1 MITLPKKKVFI
12 SLKWKYA
19 MIISSV
25 ILLLYFV
32 LSWGLYQK
40 SKTDFEEQLHIQ
52 QLNNINVLSDLISN
66 SGQVMEQLVDSLI
79 QFKLGRGNINSNEEL
94 TRLIEKYWPNLQIT
108 WDLSNISFYQTGS
121 ETLFHLGTEKPELN
135 LLNLKVLTTERPHH
149 AIVCQ
154 TQCLIYAAVPVLIQ
168 GKLEG
173 VISIGKSIADTFIF
187 FENLTQADIGL
198 WDNNIIPAI
207 TNEKNNRP
215 LLKNIL
221 SQKQIIPRKVGDT
234 DVQITQTIYNN
245 QHYSISFSPVEL
257 DSTASFIIIN
267 HLEQAYQQLQSERN
281 NIIMTG
287 LISLLVTLILLFY
300 LLEKSLKRIDHLLL
314 ALPFLSSEIPGKYKH
329 VKEILKQV
337 MSSKFGFD
345 ELDQLR
351 ASFGKLSEQ
360 LEHLEN
366 DSISKNI
373 ALKNERDFV
382 HQLIETAPVYIIT
395 QDLSGRII
403 SANNQCSRLLGMK
416 NDEIIERNFDDLF
429 TKKDSSHKQLLK
441 SFRQHKNSKMV
452 NIDDELITNASG
464 NNFISWIHS
473 FIINNDSG
481 PQDNIL
487 SLGVDITERKRAEDQ
502 TLWVASHDPLTN
514 LHNRRYFQNEFEK
527 ILTLSER
534 YDNKVALFYLDLD
547 QFKIVNDTQGHDSG
561 DKLLIQVANTL
572 SQLSRKS
579 DLLCRLGGDEFAI
592 VTTIND
598 MQGVETLA
606 EKINHSMKE
615 IIFQENVSYQVGF
628 SVGVA
633 IYPEHGQNIHEL
645 LTNAD
650 LAMYKAKETGFNR
663 YHIYNP
669 KNNYQQEINN
679 KLEWKQLIETA
690 IAENWLTLYYQPILD
705 LQTQTI
711 SHYECLLR
719 IIKDDGEVMGP
730 AEFIQYSEQLG
741 LIESIDILVI
751 NLAIE
756 QHLALHKN
764 GKEHLKLAINL
775 SGRSINNEKVKD
787 EIKTLLRKPEVCS
800 DKIIFEITETSA
812 VTNFSSAQ
820 NFISEI
826 RELGCQVALDDF
838 GTGFSSF
845 YYLKNMSFD
854 YIKIDGAFIKRIDSD
869 KEDKIFVKALSDV
882 ARALGKKTI
891 AEFVESEQIM
901 TILKELHIDY
911 AQGYHISKPLPAI
924 D

>member
-1 MITLPKKKVFI
+1 MTLQKKKAFI

-19 MIISSV
+19 LIISSV
-25 ILLLYFV
+25 IVLLYV
-32 LSWGLYQK
+32 ILSWGLYQK
-40 SKTDFEEQLHIQ
+40 SNSDFEEQLHVQ
-52 QLNNINVLSDLISN
+52 QLNNINVLSDLINN

-79 QFKLGRGNINSNEEL
+79 QFKLGKGNINSNEEL
-94 TRLIEKYWPNLQIT
+94 THLIKKYWPNLQIT
-108 WDLSNISFYQTGS
+108 WGLSNISFYQSDS
-121 ETLFHLGTEKPELN
+121 ETLFHLGIEKPELN

-173 VISIGKSIADTFIF
+173 VISIGKSIADTLIF

-198 WDNNIIPAI
+198 WNNNIIPAI
-207 TNEKNNRP
+207 TNEKNTRP
-215 LLKNIL
+215 LLKNLL
-221 SQKQIIPRKVGDT
+221 SKKQIKPRKVGDT
-234 DVQITQTIYNN
+234 NIQISQTIYNK

-257 DSTASFIIIN
+257 DSNASFIIIN
-267 HLEQAYQQLQSERN
+267 HLEHAYQQLQNERV
-281 NIIMTG
+281 NIIITG
-287 LISLLVTLILLFY
+287 LTSLLVTLILLFY

-314 ALPFLSSEIPGKYKH
+314 ALPFLSTAISDKYKH
-329 VKEILKQV
+329 VKEILSQV
-337 MSSKFGFD
+337 RASKFGFD

-351 ASFGKLSEQ
+351 GSFGKLSDQ
-360 LEHLEN
+360 LESLEN

-373 ALKNERDFV
+373 ALKKERDFI

-395 QDLSGRII
+395 QDLSGKII

-416 NDEIIERNFDDLF
+416 NDEIIEQSFDEMF
-429 TKKDSSHKQLLK
+429 TKKDSSHIQLLK
-441 SFRQHKNSKMV
+441 SFRENKSSKMV
-452 NIDDELITNASG
+452 NIDDELITSFSG

-473 FIINNDSG
+473 FINNDSG
-481 PQDNIL
+481 QQDNIL
-487 SLGVDITERKRAEDQ
+487 SLGIDITERKLAEDQ
-502 TLWVASHDPLTN
+502 TLWIASHDPLTN

-561 DKLLIQVANTL
+561 DKLLIQVANSL
-572 SQLSRKS
+572 SKISRKS

-592 VTTIND
+592 VTPIND
-598 MQGVETLA
+598 MQGVEALA
-606 EKINHSMKE
+606 EKINHSMKD

-633 IYPEHGQNIHEL
+633 LYPEHGQSIHEL

-650 LAMYKAKETGFNR
+650 LAMYKSKETGFNQ

-669 KNNYQQEINN
+669 KNNYHQEINK

-719 IIKDDGEVMGP
+719 IVKSDGEMMGP
-730 AEFIQYSEQLG
+730 AEFIQYSEKLG

-751 NLAIE
+751 NLAIK
-756 QHLALHKN
+756 QHLALQKN

-775 SGRSINNEKVKD
+775 SGRSINSDKVKD
-787 EIKTLLRKPEVCS
+787 EIKILLQRPEVCS
-800 DKIIFEITETSA
+800 EKIIFEITETSA

-891 AEFVESEQIM
+891 AEFVESEQIV
-901 TILKELHIDY
+901 TILKELKIDY
-911 AQGYHISKPLPAI
+911 AQGYHISKPLPKI
-924 D
+924 H